1 MAWSAAV
8 PPELHYLVYWILE
21 PPHGPAT
28 ALATHPAWE
37 THHWGLD
44 TGSVGAD
51 QEIYIKDRLTRINFG
66 PTCIF
71 EFLVS
76 LGGGLVGCKDGGRE
90 PAARGS
96 GSTVRVSSAGQGS
109 CPRVSEHWSAR
120 RAPRRRRVSTHRPPV
135 SSDWT
140 HRLVAVRWLRRE
152 TVRRKHWDTLH
163 VTVVAV
169 ARPGPPG
176 IVRRMYW
183 NLTDQS

>member
-1 MAWSAAV
+1 MQRTQA
-8 PPELHYLVYWILE
+8 PRPII
-21 PPHGPAT
+21 G
-28 ALATHPAWE
+28 
-37 THHWGLD
+37 GLD
-44 TGSVGAD
+44 TGSVGAV
-51 QEIYIKDRLTRINFG
+51 QEISVKDCLTRLDFG

-140 HRLVAVRWLRRE
+140 HRLVAVRWLRGE